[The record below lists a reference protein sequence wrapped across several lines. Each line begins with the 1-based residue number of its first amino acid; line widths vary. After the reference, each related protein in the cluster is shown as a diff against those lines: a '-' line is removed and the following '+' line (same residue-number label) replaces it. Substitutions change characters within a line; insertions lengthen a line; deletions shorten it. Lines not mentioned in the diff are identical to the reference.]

1 MAYNREAAVAYAL
14 EWAYTYNPEFYNFND
29 IGGDCTNFAS
39 QCLLAGGSMMNFDYP
54 RGWYYVDVN
63 NRSPSWTGVNELYE
77 FLINN
82 QGIGPRAVLVD
93 LSEIEDGDIIQL
105 DFRGDGIFDHT
116 PVVVERG
123 EGTPETVLIA
133 AHSCPAR
140 CRPLLTYNYEGI
152 RCLHIVS

>member
-1 MAYNREAAVAYAL
+1 MAYNREKAVEYAL
-14 EWAYTYNPEFYNFND
+14 RWAYGYNPDFYNFNA

-39 QCLLAGGSMMNFDYP
+39 QCLLAGGSVMNFDSP
-54 RGWYYVDVN
+54 LGWFYINVN

-77 FLINN
+77 FLISND
-82 QGIGPRAVLVD
+82 GVGPKAVLTE

-105 DFRGDGIFDHT
+105 AFGVGGSFDHT
-116 PVVVERG
+116 PIVVERG
-123 EGTPETVLIA
+123 DGTPDTVLIA

-140 CRPLLTYNYEGI
+140 CRPLSTYSYRDI